1 MKFSS
6 PEGMTEL
13 AESGV
18 RERDNREVWDEDD
31 AIQALG
37 EAIRI
42 VVDGIT
48 VLQHPARP

>member
-1 MKFSS
+1 
-6 PEGMTEL
+6 MTEL

-18 RERDNREVWDEDD
+18 RERGERDNREVWDEDD

-48 VLQHPARP
+48 VLQHPGRP